1 MSPDSRGLHLPPPQA
16 RALKRAVRIEWATIA
31 FLAVAI
37 TMVNL
42 VMGNSQAMKAAWI
55 EDLLSL
61 APPIAFL
68 LAVRIIARPATE
80 KYPYGFFRSVGV
92 AHLVAGVALFTM
104 GTFLLIESVLGLVK
118 GERPP
123 IGSVELFG
131 HTIWLGWLMITV
143 MALTIPLPIYFGRV
157 KMKLAN
163 ELHNKVLYAD
173 ADMNKADWMTAV
185 GSIIGVAG
193 IGIGLW
199 WADAAAATFIAGSI
213 LWDGVKN
220 TRAAI
225 TDLMDTRATTFD
237 DHRPHPIAGTV
248 VDHLADL
255 PWVQDVSV
263 RVRDQGQ
270 FFHIEAFLTSTHG
283 RTPTPQQLTTATQE
297 CRELDWKIHDVVL
310 VPVSEPPSHL
320 TAHRRTTAGEGSD
333 EHEHQA
339 NATSSTAPSG
349 LPGSVARWFALG

>member
-1 MSPDSRGLHLPPPQA
+1 MRHDALTESLPEAQS
-16 RALKRAVRIEWATIA
+16 RALKRAVRLEWATIA

-37 TMVNL
+37 TL
-42 VMGNSQAMKAAWI
+42 VGLVVGNSQAMRAAWI

-68 LAVRIIARPATE
+68 ISVRIIAKPATT

-104 GTFLLIESVLGLVK
+104 GAILLVESVLTLIRA
-118 GERPP
+118 ERPP
-123 IGSVELFG
+123 IGSVEIFG
-131 HTIWLGWLMITV
+131 RTVWLGWLMMTV

-157 KMKLAN
+157 KMKLAR

-185 GSIIGVAG
+185 GSIVGVG
-193 IGIGLW
+193 GIGLGLW
-199 WADAAAATFIAGSI
+199 WMDAAAATFIAASI

-237 DHRPHPIAGTV
+237 DKRHHPDLDKV
-248 VDHLADL
+248 HDYLASL
-255 PWVQDVSV
+255 RWVQDV
-263 RVRDQGQ
+263 RTRTRDQGQ
-270 FFHIEAFLTSTHG
+270 FFHIEAFVIPRHG
-283 RTPTPQQLTTATQE
+283 RPPSLQKLAEAQE
-297 CRELDWKIHDVVL
+297 GCRELDWKIHDIVI
-310 VPVSEPPSHL
+310 VPVSTFPENTSARS
-320 TAHRRTTAGEGSD
+320 TD
-333 EHEHQA
+333 E
-339 NATSSTAPSG
+339 
-349 LPGSVARWFALG
+349 